1 MPTEPMNILWVK
13 SGPLFPLDSG
23 GKKRTHAMLEEISRR
38 HHVTYLALLAE
49 GQELHPDEAAA
60 PYAAEK
66 VWLPWKETEKRTRK
80 FYVDLLRNFLLS
92 PYPYALEKYRSQEM
106 MDWLRAEITGDRFDL
121 IICDF
126 LTPAP
131 NFLHLESKA
140 PMILFQHNMEA
151 VIWKRLAE
159 SSANPIGKLYLKDQ
173 FRRFSKW
180 EKKLSELFDGVVT
193 VSDDDSRYAREN
205 YGLENVRGHV
215 ATGVDVNYFAPRKE
229 IRSGS
234 DVIGFLGSMDWLANI
249 KAVEFFVAEAYPVIK
264 RAIPDVR
271 FMVIGRNPPESIRNL
286 AANDESITVTG
297 SVDDVRPY
305 LKMCDIMVV
314 PLLAGGGTRIKIL
327 EAMAMGVPVVSTTI
341 GAEGL
346 DLQAGTELEI
356 ADGAGAFAARTAELL
371 VDDGRRRAL
380 ADAAFTRLVRENGW
394 KSVVDEFLQLCDKSE
409 VPK

>member
-1 MPTEPMNILWVK
+1 MNILWVK

-38 HHVTYLALLAE
+38 HHVTYLALLAD
-49 GQELHPDEAAA
+49 GQKLHPDEEAA

-66 VWLPWKETEKRTRK
+66 VWLPWRETAKRTWR
-80 FYVDLLRNFLLS
+80 FHADLLRNLAFS
-92 PYPYALEKYRSQEM
+92 SYPYALEKYRSQAM
-106 MDWLRAEITGDRFDL
+106 MDWLVTEAVGDRFDL

-140 PMILFQHNMEA
+140 PLILFQHNMEA
-151 VIWKRLAE
+151 MIWKRLAE
-159 SSANPIGKLYLKDQ
+159 SSPNPLGKLYLWDQ

-180 EKKLSELFDGVVT
+180 EEKLSGLFDGVIT
-193 VSDDDSRYAREN
+193 VSEEDSRYAREN
-205 YGLENVRGHV
+205 YRLENVRGHV

-286 AANDESITVTG
+286 AAHDDSITVTG

-305 LKMCDIMVV
+305 LKMCDLMVV

-346 DLQAGTELEI
+346 GLESGVHLEI
-356 ADGAGAFAARTAELL
+356 ADGAGPFAARTAELL
-371 VDDGRRRAL
+371 VDDERRCSL
-380 ADAAFTRLVRENGW
+380 ADAAYARLVQENGW
-394 KSVVDEFLQLCDKSE
+394 KSVVDEFLQLCAG
-409 VPK
+409 V

>member
-23 GKKRTHAMLEEISRR
+23 GKKRTHATLEEISRR

-49 GQELHPDEAAA
+49 GQVLHEDETSA

-66 VWLPWKETEKRTRK
+66 VWLPWRETAKGTWR
-80 FYVDLLRNFLLS
+80 FYRDLLRNFVLS
-92 PYPYALEKYRSQEM
+92 SYPYALEKYCSQGM
-106 MDWLRAEITGDRFDL
+106 MDWLKAEISKERFDL

-131 NFLHLESKA
+131 NFIHLESKA

-159 SSANPIGKLYLKDQ
+159 SSPRLIGRFYLRDQ

-180 EKKLSELFDGVVT
+180 EEKLSRLFDGVIT
-193 VSDDDSRYAREN
+193 VSEDDSVYARKN
-205 YGLENVRGHV
+205 YHLDNVRGHV
-215 ATGVDVNYFAPRKE
+215 ATGVDVDHFAPRKE
-229 IRSGS
+229 IGSAS
-234 DVIGFLGSMDWLANI
+234 DVIGFLGSMDWMANI
-249 KAVEFFVAEAYPVIK
+249 QAVEFFVAEAYPVIK
-264 RAIPDVR
+264 RAIPGVR
-271 FMVIGRNPPESIRNL
+271 FMVIGRNPPESIRKL
-286 AANDESITVTG
+286 ALNDESIMVTG

-305 LKMCDIMVV
+305 LKMCDLMVV

-346 DLQAGTELEI
+346 DLESGVHLEI
-356 ADGAGAFAARTAELL
+356 ADGAGPLAACTAELL
-371 VDDGRRRAL
+371 LDDRRRQAL
-380 ADAAFTRLVRENGW
+380 ADAAHARVVRENGW
-394 KSVVDEFLQLCDKSE
+394 KSVVDEFLRLCGGE
-409 VPK
+409 

>member
-1 MPTEPMNILWVK
+1 MNILWVK

-38 HHVTYLALLAE
+38 HHVTYLALLAD

-66 VWLPWKETEKRTRK
+66 VWLTWKETPKRTWR
-80 FYVDLLRNFLLS
+80 FHVDLLRNFVLS
-92 PYPYALEKYRSQEM
+92 EYPYALEKYRSKEM
-106 MDWLRAEITGDRFDL
+106 VDWLETEATGDRFDL
-121 IICDF
+121 VICDF
-126 LTPAP
+126 LQPAP
-131 NFLHLESKA
+131 NFLHIKGGA

-151 VIWKRLAE
+151 MIWKRLAE
-159 SSANPIGKLYLKDQ
+159 SSSNPVGRLYLRDQ

-180 EKKLSELFDGVVT
+180 EKKLSALFDGVIT
-193 VSDDDSRYAREN
+193 VSEDDSAYARGT
-205 YGLENVRGHV
+205 YRLDNVRGHV
-215 ATGVDVNYFAPRKE
+215 ATGVDVDYFAPRKE
-229 IRSGS
+229 ISSGS
-234 DVIGFLGSMDWLANI
+234 DVIGFLGSMDWLPNI

-264 RAIPDVR
+264 RAIPEVR

-286 AANDESITVTG
+286 AAHDDSITVTG

-305 LKMCDIMVV
+305 LKMCDLMVV

-346 DLQAGTELEI
+346 GLESGVHLEI
-356 ADGAGAFAARTAELL
+356 ADGAGPFAACTAELL
-371 VDDGRRRAL
+371 VDDGRRRRL
-380 ADAAFTRLVRENGW
+380 ADAAHVRLVRENGW
-394 KSVVDEFLQLCDKSE
+394 KGVVDEFLQLCE
-409 VPK
+409 GV

>member
-1 MPTEPMNILWVK
+1 MNILWVK

-38 HHVTYLALLAE
+38 HNVTYLALLAE
-49 GQELHPDEAAA
+49 GQKLHPDEEAA

-66 VWLPWKETEKRTRK
+66 VWLPWRETAKRTWR
-80 FYVDLLRNFLLS
+80 FSLDLLRNLAFS
-92 PYPYALEKYRSQEM
+92 PYPYALEKYRSRAMVE
-106 MDWLRAEITGDRFDL
+106 WLGKETAGGHFDL

-131 NFLHLESKA
+131 NFVSLECGV
-140 PMILFQHNMEA
+140 PLILFQHNMEA

-159 SSANPIGKLYLKDQ
+159 SSSNPIGRLYLRDQ

-180 EKKLSELFDGVVT
+180 EKKLSGLFDGVIT
-193 VSDDDSRYAREN
+193 VSEDDSRYARDN
-205 YGLENVRGHV
+205 YQLGNVRGHV
-215 ATGVDVNYFAPRKE
+215 ATGVDADHFAPRKE
-229 IRSGS
+229 IGPGT

-264 RAIPDVR
+264 RSIPDVR

-286 AANDESITVTG
+286 AVHDDSITVTG

-305 LKMCDIMVV
+305 LKMCDVMVV

-346 DLQAGTELEI
+346 DLESGTHLEI
-356 ADGAGAFAARTAELL
+356 ADGAGPLAVRTAELL
-371 VDDGRRRAL
+371 VNDGRRRAL
-380 ADAAFTRLVRENGW
+380 ADAAYGRLVRENGW
-394 KSVVDEFLQLCDKSE
+394 KSVVDEFLQLCAR
-409 VPK
+409 V